1 MTVLWIILAL
11 ILAHT
16 APGMPDRAAGQP
28 LSWHVVGRGV
38 CWLIAVLL
46 MVLVAVKVLDL
57 ARVVG

>member
-1 MTVLWIILAL
+1 MTILWLILAL

-16 APGMPDRAAGQP
+16 APSLDRPAGAP
-28 LSWHVVGRGV
+28 MSWHVIGRGV

-46 MVLVAVKVLDL
+46 MVLVAVRVLDL